1 MGGVWHGSA
10 HNWGLTTQNIR
21 SIISVSLHRAHD
33 WGVVMDFKKMI
44 IELLDKIDDSRI
56 LRCIYIF
63 ISDIV
68 KEIEK

>member
-1 MGGVWHGSA
+1 M
-10 HNWGLTTQNIR
+10 QNVC
-21 SIISVSLHRAHD
+21 SIIGYKD
-33 WGVVMDFKKMI
+33 WGFIMDFKKMI

>member
-1 MGGVWHGSA
+1 
-10 HNWGLTTQNIR
+10 
-21 SIISVSLHRAHD
+21 
-33 WGVVMDFKKMI
+33 MDFKKMI

-68 KEIEK
+68 KDTEKQ

>member
-1 MGGVWHGSA
+1 MAWSYP
-10 HNWGLTTQNIR
+10 Q
-21 SIISVSLHRAHD
+21 IIVDYAERMFCIGYKD
-33 WGVVMDFKKMI
+33 WGFVMDFKKMI

-56 LRCIYIF
+56 LRYIYII

>member
-10 HNWGLTTQNIR
+10 HNWGLTMPNAR
-21 SIISVSLHRAHD
+21 SIMGYKD
-33 WGVVMDFKKMI
+33 WGFVMDFKKMI
-44 IELLDKIDDSRI
+44 IELLDKIDDSKI
-56 LRCIYIF
+56 LRYIYII

>member
-1 MGGVWHGSA
+1 MP
-10 HNWGLTTQNIR
+10 NIR

-33 WGVVMDFKKMI
+33 WGGFVMDFKKMI

>member
-10 HNWGLTTQNIR
+10 HNWGLTMPNTR
-21 SIISVSLHRAHD
+21 SIMGYKD
-33 WGVVMDFKKMI
+33 WGFVMDFKKMI
-44 IELLDKIDDSRI
+44 IELLDKIDDSKI
-56 LRCIYIF
+56 LRYIYII

>member
-1 MGGVWHGSA
+1 MGHMIGGF
-10 HNWGLTTQNIR
+10 
-21 SIISVSLHRAHD
+21 
-33 WGVVMDFKKMI
+33 VMDFKKMI

-56 LRCIYIF
+56 LRYIYII

>member
-10 HNWGLTTQNIR
+10 HNLGLTMQNVC
-21 SIISVSLHRAHD
+21 SIIGYKD
-33 WGVVMDFKKMI
+33 WGFVMDFKKMI

-56 LRCIYIF
+56 LRCIYIVV
-63 ISDIV
+63 SEIV